1 MHLKGSDADFFRCR
15 QNIGQIL
22 DSKSNLVTY
31 CHEVQKK
38 LGMQYT
44 APPLPVDLSDSN
56 RDILSMLD
64 NRVIATSNS
73 NSQAEQN
80 SSEAQEEYDNFQ
92 VEQFRT
98 MALKKYNIRFHS

>member
-1 MHLKGSDADFFRCR
+1 VHLKGSDTDFFGCR

-44 APPLPVDLSDSN
+44 APPLPVELSDSN
-56 RDILSMLD
+56 RGILSLLD
-64 NRVIATSNS
+64 NQAITTS
-73 NSQAEQN
+73 NSQADQN
-80 SSEAQEEYDNFQ
+80 NSEAQEEHDDFQ